1 MLKKYSIYNWSDR
14 NIWLK
19 PQYKIC
25 NGVYK
30 VTWFYLWI
38 GIKREPTTFLE
49 QTQVKGVTIKLD
61 LLLLSEIFTSRVV
74 LEYWI
79 YAIRFYMVII
89 IVFMLSCIFWYI
101 KRRYCHI
108 LQQVFSDDLM
118 LVFFSIIRQSM
129 LYKINTSHQVNKKI
143 HLA

>member
-1 MLKKYSIYNWSDR
+1 MLKNILFITDR
-14 NIWLK
+14 IEIFDWNLYIK
-19 PQYKIC
+19 SAMAFK
-25 NGVYK
+25 N

-61 LLLLSEIFTSRVV
+61 LLLLSEIFTFRVV

-118 LVFFSIIRQSM
+118 LVFFFNNQ
-129 LYKINTSHQVNKKI
+129 TVNV
-143 HLA
+143 L